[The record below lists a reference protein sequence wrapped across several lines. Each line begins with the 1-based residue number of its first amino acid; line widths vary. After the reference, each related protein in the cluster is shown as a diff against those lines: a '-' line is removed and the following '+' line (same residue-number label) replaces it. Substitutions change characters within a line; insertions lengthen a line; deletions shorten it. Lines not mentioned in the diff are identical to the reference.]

1 MSGIGTVIAAIAAV
15 VAARYAKGAVAEA
28 ARSAKAAADQV
39 DLARPRPIVL
49 VTFSYSGKDQ
59 TQKVDRT
66 REFRLENIGNSPAFD
81 VHVSPIGV
89 PDASHR
95 LITEGLSYLKASEN
109 KSCVHGR
116 DPAGGVLSVLQPAET
131 FAHELICFFDKTG
144 SGSLSENAF
153 RENKITFTLSYRAL
167 DGRRFAQRYAFI
179 VVLMKE
185 AAWIEPIG
193 SLLENTADGAK

>member
-1 MSGIGTVIAAIAAV
+1 MSGIGTAIAAIAAV

-39 DLARPRPIVL
+39 DLARSRPIVL

-95 LITEGLSYLKASEN
+95 LITEA
-109 KSCVHGR
+109 C
-116 DPAGGVLSVLQPAET
+116 
-131 FAHELICFFDKTG
+131 
-144 SGSLSENAF
+144 
-153 RENKITFTLSYRAL
+153 
-167 DGRRFAQRYAFI
+167 
-179 VVLMKE
+179 
-185 AAWIEPIG
+185 PI
-193 SLLENTADGAK
+193 